1 MQAGAIRRVGA
12 AEADF
17 AHSCGFINRGGGA
30 AWRMSIPT
38 EARARRGIGN
48 VRNIG
53 GTTVHSPCGIK
64 FNQDL
69 LTAVVFAQQRY
80 GCQINLAPYY
90 SRFNGGV
97 EAMQRAIEYGLPGNG
112 WVVQHKRN
120 NGTINKVHIWSPTG
134 MFYDSYYQLQN
145 LEGISIQSIRDD
157 WFLERLR
164 RAEEQHLP
172 QGWSATARYFV
183 SPDGDSYES
192 IYDALIVSH
201 VCLPINVH
209 AVELKDYQRI
219 VKSLSNHRRKDQ
231 VMTNAKIA
239 AILGLGLSTVR
250 TILSGSNTA
259 PHGDTLYSISQFLGN
274 NDMLREVAFDEGV
287 PRNIPVFDA
296 EMEAA
301 RRQRDRDLLY
311 NFDFPEPIS
320 RAERPPHADAAPV
333 AAADPVAARP
343 VLELNEVLPHPAD
356 LPPLPAPALDN
367 DAGYAAV

>member
-1 MQAGAIRRVGA
+1 M
-12 AEADF
+12 E
-17 AHSCGFINRGGGA
+17 
-30 AWRMSIPT
+30 
-38 EARARRGIGN
+38 
-48 VRNIG
+48 
-53 GTTVHSPCGIK
+53 
-64 FNQDL
+64 
-69 LTAVVFAQQRY
+69 
-80 GCQINLAPYY
+80 
-90 SRFNGGV
+90 
-97 EAMQRAIEYGLPGNG
+97 RAIEYGLPGNG
-112 WVVQHKRN
+112 WVLQHKRN
-120 NGTINKVHIWSPTG
+120 NGNINQVHIWSPTG

-172 QGWSATARYFV
+172 QGWSV
-183 SPDGDSYES
+183 SSRMYICPDGDSYES
-192 IYDALIVSH
+192 MYDALIVSQ

-209 AVELKDYQRI
+209 REELKDYQRI
-219 VKSLSNHRRKDQ
+219 VKRLSSNPRKDY
-231 VMTNAKIA
+231 VMSISKIA
-239 AILGLGLSTVR
+239 AIIDGVSIKTLWR
-250 TILSGSNTA
+250 ILSGPNMK
-259 PHGDTLYSISQFLGN
+259 PQGDTLYSISQFLGN
-274 NDMLREVAFDEGV
+274 YDMLREVAFDEGV

-311 NFDFPEPIS
+311 EFDFPEPVS

-343 VLELNEVLPHPAD
+343 VLELNEVLPPPAD